1 MCKTRQTFLQEGFK
15 SVMERNANAVVV
27 VDIIVVI
34 VTILVDFARVIV
46 IV

>member
-1 MCKTRQTFLQEGFK
+1 M
-15 SVMERNANAVVV
+15 MERNANAVVV

>member
-1 MCKTRQTFLQEGFK
+1 
-15 SVMERNANAVVV
+15 MERNANAVVV